1 MEYISGTALRIR
13 MSFARLRLCV
23 RNPRVPRNPILRA
36 ITSLNPNQMP
46 DDVASALGS
55 RYSDITYI
63 SSGATASVFSAH
75 DSNLDKRVA
84 IKVLRHIDERGLISF
99 QKEAKSAAKLDHPN
113 LVSILNFGKTHK
125 NRAYL
130 IMSFVDGKSLDEII
144 DQEGRLPLPL
154 ALNLL
159 IQICD
164 GLKSAHS
171 KSIAHRD
178 LKTSN
183 IMVQNFETEPLA
195 VVVDFGLAKDPDQEK
210 SRTDTGAA
218 IGSPLFMSPEQAQ
231 GRLGD
236 ERSDIYGLA
245 CIAFRMIAG
254 ETPFYSE
261 DIFDLLRQHIDEQPP
276 LLSELAPAW
285 EIPDQLDRLLDSM
298 LSKDPKDRPQS
309 VIEVRETL
317 SRVKHGLEAKPDSTA
332 GGAKTESTKRDK
344 VFMTLRVIHAALPVV
359 AVGGI
364 LAAAFGLAA
373 FVLHDPH
380 SGAAKAASG
389 FKRHEKSIKSA
400 KVETSGLDDIGS
412 IKIKPITE
420 KPKKISN
427 YFHSSGDS
435 DYMERSPKQHYTP
448 YNSTLLRDEELICF
462 QNYTY
467 KDKILPVSLNHTSI
481 TGTGLKYLR
490 TPNVTIL
497 DLSATNLT
505 DAGFAELVKLDNI
518 EKLALQDTNI
528 TIAKIRKLKKM
539 KNLQSLYLD
548 NCKNISPEVVAELC
562 RFPKLR
568 FLSVGVTDITR
579 GGIKMLSG
587 SRTLEAIVLNSTPCD
602 DDCIETLLSL
612 PKLNDLQLNDCP
624 GITDKTVAMVAS
636 EKGAKMKALGLSG
649 TKTTRA
655 TVPLIAKCPNL
666 QQLSLGGIPL
676 NDNDLEVIGKLKKLE
691 ALHLSHIKASEKA
704 IYHTLLGLRKLTQT
718 GILYSNMTEATE
730 ARIRAALPKCGL
742 MTECINATSLKSED
756 KDPMDFIISAQSK
769 L

>member
-1 MEYISGTALRIR
+1 
-13 MSFARLRLCV
+13 
-23 RNPRVPRNPILRA
+23 LRA
-36 ITSLNPNQMP
+36 TKSLNSSQLP

-63 SSGATASVFSAH
+63 SSGATASVFSAL

-144 DQEGRLPLPL
+144 EQKGRLPLPV

-164 GLKSAHS
+164 GLTSAHA
-171 KSIAHRD
+171 KRIAHRD

-195 VVVDFGLAKDPDQEK
+195 VIVDFGLAKDQDQEI

-231 GRLGD
+231 GRVGD
-236 ERSDIYGLA
+236 EGSDIYALA

-261 DIFDLLRQHIDEQPP
+261 DVFDLLRQHIHEQPAR
-276 LLSELAPAW
+276 LSELAPAW
-285 EIPDQLDRLLDSM
+285 EIPDQLDCLLDSM
-298 LSKDPKDRPQS
+298 LSKNPKERPQS
-309 VIEVRETL
+309 VSEVKDNLIRIQLSLET
-317 SRVKHGLEAKPDSTA
+317 KPESTA
-332 GGAKTESTKRDK
+332 RGTRAESTNRNQ
-344 VFMTLRVIHAALPVV
+344 VFTILRVVHAVLPVV

-373 FVLHDPH
+373 FVLHDPQ
-380 SGAAKAASG
+380 SNAAKAASG
-389 FKRHEKSIKSA
+389 LRHSKQSA
-400 KVETSGLDDIGS
+400 NSETPKDDIAL
-412 IKIKPITE
+412 IRIKPMTE

-427 YFHSSGDS
+427 YFHPSGDA
-435 DYMERSPKQHYTP
+435 DYMERTPKRHYTP
-448 YNSTLLRDEELICF
+448 YNSTLLRDEDLICF

-467 KDKILPVSLNHTSI
+467 KNERLPLSLNRTSI
-481 TGTGLKYLR
+481 TGTGLKYLH
-490 TPNVTIL
+490 TPNLKVL
-497 DLSATNLT
+497 DLSATKLT

-518 EKLALQDTNI
+518 EKLALQDTDM
-528 TIAKIRKLKKM
+528 TIDRIRKLKKM
-539 KNLQSLYLD
+539 KNLHSLYLD
-548 NCKNISPEVVAELC
+548 NCKNIRDETVVELC
-562 RFPKLR
+562 RFPKLK
-568 FLSVGVTDITR
+568 FLSLGVTGITKS
-579 GGIKMLSG
+579 GIKMLSG
-587 SRTLEAIVLNSTPCD
+587 CRTLEALVLNSTPCD
-602 DDCIETLLSL
+602 DQCAEELLEL
-612 PKLNDLQLNDCP
+612 PNLKELQVNDCP
-624 GITDKTVAMVAS
+624 GITDKTVAMVARK
-636 EKGAKMKALGLSG
+636 KGTKMKSLGLSG

-655 TVPLIAKCPNL
+655 TVALLASCPNL
-666 QQLSLGGIPL
+666 QELNLGGIPL
-676 NDNDLEVIGKLKKLE
+676 TDSDLEVISKLKKLE
-691 ALHLSHIKASEKA
+691 SLQLSHTKASDEA
-704 IYHTLLGLRKLTQT
+704 IYRTLLSLRKLTQT
-718 GILYSNMTEATE
+718 GILYSNMSEKTE
-730 ARIRAALPKCGL
+730 ARIRAALPKCAL
-742 MTECINATSLKSED
+742 MTECINASSLRDKD
-756 KDPMDFIISAQSK
+756 KDPMEFITSSQSE